1 MVFGAFGEG
10 SSHVYQLAAYIS
22 KRTALNES
30 QYTLDSVLDRKSL
43 RARAEKNLIK
53 VWGLT
58 VHRGWARLLVDR
70 AALLIRKQS
79 NVQED
84 VQDPY
89 AEEDDLLFQEDLLYQ
104 EHK

>member
-1 MVFGAFGEG
+1 M
-10 SSHVYQLAAYIS
+10 
-22 KRTALNES
+22 
-30 QYTLDSVLDRKSL
+30 
-43 RARAEKNLIK
+43 IK
-53 VWGLT
+53 VMKTLFFFY
-58 VHRGWARLLVDR
+58 RGWARLLVDR

-104 EHK
+104 EHKF